1 MTKEIR
7 IRLDDKVHRDLK
19 KRAAAAKRTL
29 QSQVAIEIE
38 QNGAKVPV
46 EASSP

>member
-19 KRAAAAKRTL
+19 KRAAAARRTL
-29 QSQVAIEIE
+29 QSQAAIEIE
-38 QNGAKVPV
+38 QGGAQVPSEV
-46 EASSP
+46 PK